1 MVYIGSH
8 SGHFVAVELCGGRL
22 LWTARFE
29 EETPP
34 TGEDGSEDDA
44 KRRGRRRVEATAA
57 CSSDG
62 DRIFVGECFVGARV
76 RGKASCMF
84 S

>member
-8 SGHFVAVELCGGRL
+8 SGHFVAVELATGRL
-22 LWTARFE
+22 LWTAQFE

-34 TGEDGSEDDA
+34 TGGDGDEDDR
-44 KRRGRRRVEATAA
+44 KRRKRHRVEATAA

-62 DRIFVGECFVGARV
+62 DRIFVGQFFRA
-76 RGKASCMF
+76 
-84 S
+84 

>member
-8 SGHFVAVELCGGRL
+8 SGHFVAVELRGGRL

-34 TGEDGSEDDA
+34 TGEDGDADDA

-57 CSSDG
+57 CSSDAPSG
-62 DRIFVGECFVGARV
+62 RPEAQCRCQSYYYPWS
-76 RGKASCMF
+76 RR
-84 S
+84 